1 MKSEK
6 DGIKIEVEQVTMIAL
21 LLLTLSISPDHAAAA
36 SDEGLADPAC
46 RTLSRFEQ
54 SLKSDGPLCMDSQ
67 PKSKPF
73 FCILKSFH
81 VIFLLS
87 RMHERISGDCEEV
100 YNWYPS

>member
-21 LLLTLSISPDHAAAA
+21 LLLTLSISPDHAA
-36 SDEGLADPAC
+36 SDEGLAEPAC
-46 RTLSRFEQ
+46 RTLRRFEQ
-54 SLKSDGPLCMDSQ
+54 SLKSDRPLCMDSQ

-87 RMHERISGDCEEV
+87 
-100 YNWYPS
+100 